1 MATVQFQV
9 KLENVDLSKTEV
21 KQLEKD
27 INALVAKQVVRAV
40 PKATP
45 LGTKLKINPEW
56 LGIWLKRFKSV
67 EAIKNN
73 AGFKQVR

>member
-9 KLENVDLSKTEV
+9 KLENVDLSKSEV

-27 INALVAKQVVRAV
+27 INALVAKQVIRGV

-45 LGTKLKINPEW
+45 LGSKLKINPEW

-73 AGFKQVR
+73 AAFKQLR